1 MIYNSR
7 NLTTIKELAPN
18 TEAAANK
25 LYEFCVKNKIEILI
39 YDGIRTEAEQ
49 RANVA
54 RGVSK
59 TMRSYH
65 LVGQA
70 LDFVPVDA
78 KGNPQ
83 WNLAAYKTDGIKK
96 MIAFAKTVGFEWGG
110 DWKTF
115 VDAPHLQFNFKG
127 YGTDKVEVVAPVAP
141 KPVKPKTIHTVVK
154 GDTISG
160 ISRLTG
166 VGISQIKVLNGLKS
180 DVITVGQ
187 VLKLVAGAVKPVAKP
202 VAPKPVVKAAVPY
215 PGVVKKGDKG
225 KDVERIQRALD
236 LTVDGNFGPGT
247 EAAVKGYQ
255 KRKDLKADGMVGP
268 STWYMMF

>member
-1 MIYNSR
+1 MRYDSR
-7 NLTTIKELAPN
+7 NRATLRELAPN

-25 LYEFCVKNKIEILI
+25 LYEFCVANKIEILI

-59 TMRSYH
+59 TMKSYH

-70 LDFVPVDA
+70 LDFVPIDSN
-78 KGNPQ
+78 GNAQ
-83 WNLAAYKTDGIKK
+83 WSQAAYKTADIKK

-110 DWKTF
+110 DWKSF

-127 YGTDKVEVVAPVAP
+127 YGTDKVEEVVPVAP
-141 KPVKPKTIHTVVK
+141 KPVKPKTTHTVVK
-154 GDTISG
+154 GDTLSG

-166 VGISQIKVLNGLKS
+166 VGISQIKVYNNLKS
-180 DVITVGQ
+180 DVILVGQ
-187 VLKLVAGAVKPVAKP
+187 VLKLKAGVVTPVAAKP
-202 VAPKPVVKAAVPY
+202 KPKPVEKASIPY

-225 KDVERIQRALD
+225 KDVERIQRALNIA
-236 LTVDGNFGPGT
+236 VDGSFGPAT
-247 EAAVKGYQ
+247 ETAVKGYQ